1 MIITTTARVLVW
13 PEPVDFRRGHDGLA
27 ALVQQAL
34 RRDPFCGDL
43 FVFRAKRPDRVKI
56 IAWDGSGLCL
66 VYKRLEQSHF
76 HWPPVRDGVV
86 TLSPTQ
92 FALLLDGLNWSQ
104 AGRRP
109 VKTPQAAC

>member
-1 MIITTTARVLVW
+1 MIVAPKGRVLLW

-34 RRDPFCGDL
+34 RRNPFCGDL
-43 FVFRAKRPDRVKI
+43 FIFRSKRMDRVKI
-56 IAWDGSGLCL
+56 ITWDGNGLCL
-66 VYKRLEQSHF
+66 LYKRLEQGHF

-92 FALLLDGLNWSQ
+92 LALLLEGLDWTRAKPQSIT
-104 AGRRP
+104 
-109 VKTPQAAC
+109 VPQAVC